1 MRIKRTNCGVQ
12 LWLSAN
18 DTYNWAHKS
27 GASWPC
33 SVLSDHRLYAE
44 FDETGDLIDMAID
57 GKIKGCPADEF
68 NAITSD
74 FLLLQKE
81 VKNVKAKTD

>member
-1 MRIKRTNCGVQ
+1 MKIKKIGQTVQ

-18 DTYNWAHKS
+18 DTYNWAHKA

-33 SVLSDHRLYAE
+33 SQLSGHRLYAQ
-44 FDETGDLIDMAID
+44 FSYGNLVDVTID
-57 GKIKGCPADEF
+57 GKIKNCDVNEF

-74 FLLLQKE
+74 FLR
-81 VKNVKAKTD
+81 D

>member
-1 MRIKRTNCGVQ
+1 MRIEKSKQGYTH

-18 DTYNWAHKS
+18 DTHNWANRV

-33 SVLSDHRLYAE
+33 SALSSHRLYAE
-44 FDETGDLIDMAID
+44 FDKDGDLIDMAID
-57 GKIKGCPADEF
+57 GKSKDCPADEF

-74 FLLLQKE
+74 FLQ
-81 VKNVKAKTD
+81 